1 MLYAYT
7 SGLDITYNLVVVC
20 GKHESMI
27 VDPTKVTPYEIT
39 QYREQFADNP
49 EALDALD
56 LIAENDGDLKQAAS
70 LLALESGEM
79 ISKSVPNVLDEL
91 ARKCRNIVCDEVFI
105 DELMAG
111 VLTAA
116 VASLTVSGQIPTAL
130 ATPVV
135 IYLAKRGVKKWC
147 EVNQ

>member
-1 MLYAYT
+1 MT
-7 SGLDITYNLVVVC
+7 T
-20 GKHESMI
+20 
-27 VDPTKVTPYEIT
+27 DPTKVTSDEIA

-79 ISKSVPNVLDEL
+79 ISKSVPNILDEL

-105 DELMAG
+105 DELMTG
-111 VLTAA
+111 LLTAG
-116 VASLTVSGQIPTAL
+116 VASLTATGQIPAAL

-135 IYLAKRGVKKWC
+135 IYLTKTGVKKWC
-147 EVNQ
+147 ELNK